1 MQTVLIILGVLG
13 FGAVVISA
21 YVFTVAARNYV
32 SEKNGDQESAIN
44 YQNGEK
50 LYVVRNSTQ
59 RRQRE
64 SAVFPLEL
72 ASGEV
77 IHLDRRRQPD
87 RRAGG

>member
-32 SEKNGDQESAIN
+32 SERQSDAEATGSRKNGD
-44 YQNGEK
+44 K
-50 LYVVRNSTQ
+50 LYVVRTSTD

-64 SAVFPLEL
+64 TAVFPLEL
-72 ASGEV
+72 QSGEV
-77 IHLDRRRQPD
+77 IHLDRRRQPE
-87 RRAGG
+87 RRAAG